1 MEILAAELVPLADE
15 FDRRSGRKDLER
27 GEYPSPASCRRS
39 VACEAGAQGRSNGE
53 TCGGIPSPNRVLRPC
68 VFAQPRPSR
77 SLRWWAGGRVPMRL
91 QDIDDLI
98 TPARVRN
105 YSVMMAVG
113 FGLGMIGWL
122 LSMHADVDPY
132 GKPFGYDFITFYAQS
147 VMALQ
152 GKAALAYIPFEI
164 LDVEQAVI
172 PAHTPVY
179 LWHYPPLFALVTL
192 PLPLVPYKL
201 AYAGFV
207 GVPFALYLALIRR
220 ISDHRWALLLPSAFP
235 AVFLNS
241 FHGQTGFLNTAV
253 LGFGL
258 LLLERRSF
266 LAGLVLGLLVYKPH
280 FGVLLPFL
288 FLVTKNWRAFAGAA
302 LSASLFI
309 ASSFA
314 VFGTAPWLMFLENLT
329 LVRSLLESGYLPWPK
344 IPSWFVTFRYLGVP
358 QPTAYALHAA
368 IALSVC
374 AAALRAWRR
383 SAPAG
388 LKLALPS

>member
-1 MEILAAELVPLADE
+1 
-15 FDRRSGRKDLER
+15 
-27 GEYPSPASCRRS
+27 
-39 VACEAGAQGRSNGE
+39 
-53 TCGGIPSPNRVLRPC
+53 
-68 VFAQPRPSR
+68 
-77 SLRWWAGGRVPMRL
+77 MRL

-172 PAHTPVY
+172 PADTSVY

-192 PLPLVPYKL
+192 PLALVPYKL

-207 GVPFALYLALIRR
+207 GVTFALYLALIRR
-220 ISDHRWALLLPSAFP
+220 ISDHRWALLLASAFP

-241 FHGQTGFLNTAV
+241 FHGQNGFLNTAV

-383 SAPAG
+383 SGPVE
-388 LKLALPS
+388 LKLALTVLATISVSPYMFDYDLVLLALPIALVADYGRRHALPPGVKAALALGFVTPIVFTPSTAARTGR